1 MYRDNKSKV
10 QITKKACQMVLGSE
24 SEHKTEKNNEVIQ
37 MRKIIRELGEGGK
50 FFKISEGNKKQSG
63 KFLDKRKTIF
73 SIKDL

>member
-24 SEHKTEKNNEVIQ
+24 NEHKTEKNNEVIH
-37 MRKIIRELGEGGK
+37 MEKITRESGEGGK
-50 FFKISEGNKKQSG
+50 FFKTSEGNKKQSG